1 MKLDQILKR
10 LGNTEPELILN
21 IEEQETLKIYIRTME
36 KLIDNNEKE
45 RDLLY
50 EYSRIIREKLW

>member
-1 MKLDQILKR
+1 MKLDQILKH

-21 IEEQETLKIYIRTME
+21 IEEQETLKVYIRTME

-50 EYSRIIREKLW
+50 EYSRIIREKL

>member
-50 EYSRIIREKLW
+50 EYSRIIREKL

>member
-1 MKLDQILKR
+1 MRLDKILKH

-50 EYSRIIREKLW
+50 EYSRIIREKL

>member
-1 MKLDQILKR
+1 MRLDEILKH
-10 LGNTEPELILN
+10 LGNTTPTLTLDIS
-21 IEEQETLKIYIRTME
+21 EQETLKVYIRTME

-50 EYSRIIREKLW
+50 EYSRIIREKL

>member
-10 LGNTEPELILN
+10 LGKTEPELILN

-50 EYSRIIREKLW
+50 EYSRIIREKL